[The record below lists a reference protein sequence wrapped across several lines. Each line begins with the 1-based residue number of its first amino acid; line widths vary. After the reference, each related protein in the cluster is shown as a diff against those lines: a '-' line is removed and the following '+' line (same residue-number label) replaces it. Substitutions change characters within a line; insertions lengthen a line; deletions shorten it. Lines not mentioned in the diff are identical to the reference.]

1 MNYSKT
7 HKNFS
12 THLENHE
19 ALTNPQDFLG
29 PNYET
34 VLNFWWHLEILTK
47 EQLELSD
54 IRYYDYKLRLQ
65 RYDIIRKYAYNMCES
80 NYLDCAIEATREI
93 SRGIKRD
100 YCYIA
105 APVTY
110 ELITLQTI
118 LDAGEDLI
126 FVPML
131 SNL

>member
-1 MNYSKT
+1 MYSTTHQKYAEIMN
-7 HKNFS
+7 NDDI
-12 THLENHE
+12 
-19 ALTNPQDFLG
+19 LTQPEDFLG

-34 VLNFWWHLEILTK
+34 VLNFWWHLETLTK

-65 RYDIIRKYAYNMCES
+65 RYNIIIKYAYNMCES
-80 NYLDCAIEATREI
+80 NSLDCALDATRQI
-93 SRGIKRD
+93 SHGIKQD
-100 YCYIA
+100 FCYIA

-110 ELITLQTI
+110 ELIALQTI

>member
-1 MNYSKT
+1 
-7 HKNFS
+7 
-12 THLENHE
+12 
-19 ALTNPQDFLG
+19 
-29 PNYET
+29 
-34 VLNFWWHLEILTK
+34 
-47 EQLELSD
+47 
-54 IRYYDYKLRLQ
+54 
-65 RYDIIRKYAYNMCES
+65 MCES
-80 NYLDCAIEATREI
+80 NSLDCAIEATREI

-100 YCYIA
+100 FCYIA

>member
-1 MNYSKT
+1 MNYSKI
-7 HKNFS
+7 HQHFS
-12 THLENHE
+12 AELQNPE

-29 PNYET
+29 SNYET
-34 VLNFWWHLEILTK
+34 VLNFWWHLETLTK

-54 IRYYDYKLRLQ
+54 IRYSDYKLRLQ

-80 NYLDCAIEATREI
+80 ISLDCAIGATREI

-100 YCYIA
+100 FCYIA

-110 ELITLQTI
+110 ELIALQTI

-126 FVPML
+126 FVPLL